1 MRFCGNCGTRLIE
14 RDPSPDIPIDSQPVS
29 PEELGVLV
37 GSDLV
42 DRFQKAGLEAQGQ
55 RRNVTVL
62 FADLSDYTEMSEKI
76 DGEDLFLM
84 VQQLVQ
90 TLAKVVYKY
99 EGMVDKIIGD
109 GLMALFGAPIA
120 YENNAERAIRAA
132 LEIQNEVASLSEKTL
147 SQMGLEIK
155 VHIGLHSGTVIVGSV
170 GSSALM
176 DYTAIGDT
184 VNLAHRLEEAAAAG
198 TTLVS
203 ESVYRQTRVLFDYER
218 ISALNLKGIHRPVQS
233 YRLVGAKIKPGSVRG
248 IEGLKSPL
256 VGRESELETLEQT
269 VQKLN
274 RRREGNFTLLVG
286 EAGIGKSRLTAEL
299 KDSIRQL
306 PLKVVEGQSLT
317 YRRSVSYWIIQDLL
331 RNYLDISYDMPP
343 SVIRERLATK
353 VFEILGTRSA
363 HVRPFLE
370 HLLSLDHSKDSGRL
384 HLAYL
389 DASQLRQQIFLS
401 VRELFIAEARH
412 RPLVLIFEDLH
423 WADDASLDLLSFLI
437 ESVRH
442 EPLMI
447 YAISRPMD
455 KGKVADLIEQGR
467 TKLGDQFTVL
477 RLEAL
482 SLQQSER
489 LFEQLLTIP
498 EIPSEL
504 IDKVLGRAAGV
515 PFYLEEILRMLIDA
529 QVIKKEGTHWRL
541 VPEMDISSVGVP
553 DTLRD
558 LILARF
564 DRLDRYHRN
573 VLQAASVVGR
583 KFNLSVLNAVITST
597 NREGLERI
605 LEDLIQ
611 RDFIQLQNSD
621 AISEYTF
628 RHVLTSDAVYS
639 TLLKRDRGE
648 LHRRVAEAIEGLY
661 LDQIENYVEV
671 LAGHYSLSE
680 RLDRALHFQILAGQ
694 KAAREYANE
703 QALRHFKDALSLLS
717 RVEHSME
724 QSLEIHLGLGDVLLF
739 VGDYLPAREQFQ
751 AGLDKIGPSGSDQL
765 IKERGLLH
773 RKIATTLERQG
784 DYEQALSHYATSSDL
799 LRCEPEPMPVEL
811 AQLSNDIGWIQFLR
825 GNFDEALSNLTQALK
840 LVEQSN
846 QYNVIA
852 SIHNRLGAVAYHQR
866 DYERS
871 AAHVRKSLVL
881 RETIGD
887 LAGVARLYN
896 NLGLLGLIRGD
907 LRDAETNFLQAIE
920 LLERIGD
927 AEGIALAYTN
937 LGLVQYD
944 RGNFESAQQ
953 NLERSLNAAKQIGHR
968 FYQGRAL
975 MYVGR
980 LKTAQGFFGQ
990 SEELLRESIAILEGL
1005 SAQDN
1010 LIDAMY
1016 YLGEN
1021 CFSQGD
1027 LDGALIWLD
1036 KADEMIQSGD
1046 DNLALSVQQGR
1057 LLRLKGSIARSKG
1070 DYKYAKDLLVESSA
1084 IFQTSD
1090 ERLEAAK
1097 TILEF
1102 GYLAHVQNNALKA
1115 RQYFQ
1120 EARLLF
1126 NQFGAEH
1133 NLQKTEKALQNLS

>member
-14 RDPSPDIPIDSQPVS
+14 GDRSPDISTDSQPFLA
-29 PEELGVLV
+29 EKLGVLV
-37 GSDLV
+37 GSDLI

-62 FADLSDYTEMSEKI
+62 FADLSDYTGLSARI
-76 DGEDLFLM
+76 DGEDLFII
-84 VQQLVQ
+84 VQQLIQ
-90 TLAKVVYKY
+90 SLAKVVYKY

-120 YENNAERAIRAA
+120 YENNAERAVRAA
-132 LEIQNEVASLSEKTL
+132 LEIQNEVASLSEKL
-147 SQMGLEIK
+147 VSQLGVDIK
-155 VHIGLHSGTVIVGSV
+155 VHIGLHSGTVIVGGV
-170 GSSALM
+170 GSNALM

-184 VNLAHRLEEAAAAG
+184 VNLAHRLEEAASAG

-203 ESVYRQTRVLFDYER
+203 ESVYQQTRMLFDYES
-218 ISALNLKGIHRPVQS
+218 IPALNLKGIHRPVQG
-233 YRLVGAKIKPGSVRG
+233 YRLVGIKIKPGSVRG

-256 VGRESELETLEQT
+256 VGRESELEFLEQT
-269 VQKLN
+269 VQRLSS
-274 RRREGNFTLLVG
+274 RGQGNFVLLVG

-299 KDSIRQL
+299 KESIRQF
-306 PLKVVEGQSLT
+306 PVNVIEGQSLT

-331 RNYLDISYDMPP
+331 RNYLDISSDMSP
-343 SVIRERLATK
+343 SMARERLVTK
-353 VFEILGTRSA
+353 VKEVLGTRSA
-363 HVRPFLE
+363 AVLPFLE
-370 HLLSLDHSKDSGRL
+370 HLLSLSHSETIGGTR
-384 HLAYL
+384 LAYL

-401 VRELFIAEARH
+401 VRDLILAEARL

-423 WADDASLDLLSFLI
+423 WADDASLDLLGFLM
-437 ESVRH
+437 ESVRN
-442 EPLMI
+442 EPLLI
-447 YAISRPMD
+447 YAISRPID
-455 KGKVADLIEQGR
+455 KGKVAEISEQGR
-467 TKLGDQFTVL
+467 ANLGDLFTVL
-477 RLEAL
+477 PLEAL

-489 LFEQLLTIP
+489 LFEQLLSIP

-504 IDKVLGRAAGV
+504 IGKVLQQAAGI

-529 QVIKKEGTHWRL
+529 QVIQRVGDRWHL
-541 VPEMDISSVGVP
+541 VPETDISSVGVP

-558 LILARF
+558 LILTRF
-564 DRLDRYHRN
+564 DRLDTYHRN
-573 VLQAASVVGR
+573 ILQAASVIGR
-583 KFNLSVLNAVITST
+583 KFNLSVLDAVITST

-611 RDFIQLQNSD
+611 RDFIQLLNSD
-621 AISEYTF
+621 SVPEYTF

-648 LHRRVAEAIEGLY
+648 LHRRVAETIESLY
-661 LDQIENYVEV
+661 KDQVDNYVEV
-671 LAGHYSLSE
+671 LAGHYSLSIQ
-680 RLDRALHFQILAGQ
+680 LDRALHFLILSGQ

-703 QALRHFKDALSLLS
+703 QALRHFKDALNLLS
-717 RVEHSME
+717 RVEHSIE
-724 QSLEIHLGLGDVLLF
+724 QSLQIHLGLGDVLLF

-751 AGLDKIGPSGSDQL
+751 AALDTIGSSESDHFL
-765 IKERGLLH
+765 KERGLLH

-799 LRCEPEPMPVEL
+799 LECEPDIMPVEQ
-811 AQLSNDIGWIQFLR
+811 AQLLNDIGWIHFLR
-825 GNFDEALSNLTQALK
+825 GNFEEAQRNLTRALK
-840 LVEQSN
+840 WVEQSN

-866 DYERS
+866 DYEKS

-907 LRDAETNFLQAIE
+907 LRDAEANFLQAIE

-937 LGLVQYD
+937 LGLVRFD
-944 RGNFESAQQ
+944 RGYFESAQQ
-953 NLERSLNAAKQIGHR
+953 NLERSLKAAEHIGHR
-968 FYQGRAL
+968 FYRGRAL
-975 MYVGR
+975 MYLGR
-980 LKTAQGFFGQ
+980 LKTAQGFYDQ
-990 SEELLRESIAILEGL
+990 SDDLLQESITILEGL
-1005 SAQDN
+1005 NAQDN
-1010 LIDAMY
+1010 LVDAIY
-1016 YLGEN
+1016 YMGEN
-1021 CFSQGD
+1021 CFSHGD
-1027 LDGALIWLD
+1027 LDGALKWLS
-1036 KADEMIQSGD
+1036 KADELIASGD
-1046 DNLALSVQQGR
+1046 ENLALSVQRGR
-1057 LLRLKGSIARSKG
+1057 LLRLQGSIARSKG
-1070 DYKYAKDLLVESSA
+1070 NYKDANDLLVESSA

-1102 GYLAHVQNNALKA
+1102 GYLARVQNNSLKA
-1115 RQYFQ
+1115 RQHFQ

-1126 NQFGAEH
+1126 NQFGADH